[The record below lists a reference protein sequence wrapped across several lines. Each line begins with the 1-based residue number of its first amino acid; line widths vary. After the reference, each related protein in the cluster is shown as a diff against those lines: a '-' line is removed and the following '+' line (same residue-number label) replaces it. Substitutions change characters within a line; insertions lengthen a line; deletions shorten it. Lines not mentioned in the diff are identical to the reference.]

1 MEKVQRPTNNQK
13 TTQLGTKDV
22 SKAFLLSACQVVGL
36 NLRRI
41 RRSRGLTQEEA
52 ARQLEPYLGYRLSRA
67 AFSQAEHCKSG
78 KLRRFDADEIVAFAR
93 AFEVPIADF
102 FVPPESPS
110 SSKPLKINGKPGHP
124 RARVTAPPLTGPQ
137 LLRLAQASGGQSII
151 TRRGRPPWT
160 PPHPAEVEA
169 AAARAATIEAVASAL
184 NIDPSTLHRARQ
196 NSPQLNKAI
205 RAGRQRHRRE
215 QRNARVTAG
224 VDTTRGG
231 RRPSAEEL
239 KLIQAMTE
247 QERQQMYALY
257 QQVRSGSVHRE

>member
-1 MEKVQRPTNNQK
+1 VEKVQRPTNNQK

-52 ARQLEPYLGYRLSRA
+52 ARQLEPYLGYRLGRA

-102 FVPPESPS
+102 FVPPPSPGQ
-110 SSKPLKINGKPGHP
+110 PLKINGKPGHP

-137 LLRLAQASGGQSII
+137 LLRLAQASGGQSVI
-151 TRRGRPPWT
+151 TRRAGRPPWT
-160 PPHPAEVEA
+160 PPHLAEVEA
-169 AAARAATIEAVASAL
+169 AAAREATIAGVASAF

-196 NSPQLNKAI
+196 NSPQLNEAI
-205 RAGRQRHRRE
+205 RTG
-215 QRNARVTAG
+215 
-224 VDTTRGG
+224 
-231 RRPSAEEL
+231 P
-239 KLIQAMTE
+239 
-247 QERQQMYALY
+247 
-257 QQVRSGSVHRE
+257 